1 MPVASNPL
9 LQPGHASPASR
20 PSTAVPEKPAQ
31 APGLQGGGFDQL
43 MARQQRNQPAM
54 RADKPVQAAPKDK
67 ADFAPGGKGGNDKPA
82 ALAVNGK
89 PLPAARDQ
97 APARTEQKAQDRDGP
112 SAPAED
118 DVQASTGNAEDHP
131 VEPGSVN
138 ANLVAGQVTD
148 AQTGAQLIQ
157 AQAEAVAPVLQA
169 AVQPPVATAQ
179 AAAAPAPGTEEKP
192 ADGDFDPEADPLAN
206 MPTLRLAL
214 EQSAQAKGTTSTHA
228 SSQNEKTPG
237 QDASASGTVN
247 TLANLLVEAEG
258 ESPRGQTQHGEKG
271 FSELLST
278 GLKDVKKADSDT
290 RVDDFANRLANLTQA
305 VTPKTA
311 NAVAPSNPLQQ
322 PLVMNQG
329 AWSEGLVN
337 RVMYLS
343 SQNLK
348 SADIQLEPAE
358 LGRLDIRVNVAA
370 DQATQITFI
379 SGHAG
384 VRDTLDS
391 QLHRLRELFA
401 QQGLAQPDVNVADQ
415 SRQQQQQAQQGSSN
429 FSGVAAR
436 RAGEGGDNAEPGD
449 TARPAEQQVVI
460 GDSAVD
466 YYA

>member
-9 LQPGHASPASR
+9 LQAGLANATSRATAPAADKSP
-20 PSTAVPEKPAQ
+20 Q
-31 APGLQGGGFDQL
+31 APGNQGSGFDQL
-43 MARQQRNQPAM
+43 MARQQRDTTPLRNDKASQP
-54 RADKPVQAAPKDK
+54 APKDK
-67 ADFAPGGKGGNDKPA
+67 PDYSNSGKTGNDKSSAVA
-82 ALAVNGK
+82 ANGK
-89 PLPAARDQ
+89 NLPAASNKTADKSSPGSDSTQQ
-97 APARTEQKAQDRDGP
+97 AGDTAQ
-112 SAPAED
+112 
-118 DVQASTGNAEDHP
+118 QASDSTQASD
-131 VEPGSVN
+131 SSSLD

-148 AQTGAQLIQ
+148 AQAGAQLIQ

-169 AVQPPVATAQ
+169 AVQQPVAQPVPAQPAPPVAEQ
-179 AAAAPAPGTEEKP
+179 A
-192 ADGDFDPEADPLAN
+192 DSDFDPEADALAN

-228 SSQNEKTPG
+228 SAQGDKTQA
-237 QDASASGTVN
+237 QDDSAQANVN
-247 TLANLLVEAEG
+247 TLANLAIKPEG
-258 ESPRGQTQHGEKG
+258 ESERGQSQPGEKG
-271 FSELLST
+271 FSELLAN
-278 GLKDVKKADSDT
+278 GLKDAKHADSDT

-311 NAVAPSNPLQQ
+311 HAVPPTNPLHQ
-322 PLVMNQG
+322 PLAMNQG
-329 AWSEGLVN
+329 AWTEGLVN

-370 DQATQITFI
+370 DQATQVTFI

-384 VRDTLDS
+384 VRDALDS
-391 QLHRLRELFA
+391 QLYRLRELFA

-415 SRQQQQQAQQGSSN
+415 SRQQQQQAQQGGSN
-429 FSGVAAR
+429 LSGVAAR
-436 RAGEGGDNAEPGD
+436 RAGEAGENAELAD
-449 TARPAEQQVVI
+449 ASRPVEQQVVI